1 MPRIHNKLNT
11 REVLTLS
18 VARLEVDGR
27 PRVRE
32 VGYDQVGS
40 LDLRDDSG
48 VDVVVVLYA
57 IDALC
62 IDSRG
67 PRVFLTALKMA
78 SVSL

>member
-1 MPRIHNKLNT
+1 MPRIHSKLNT

-40 LDLRDDSG
+40 LDL
-48 VDVVVVLYA
+48 
-57 IDALC
+57 
-62 IDSRG
+62 
-67 PRVFLTALKMA
+67 
-78 SVSL
+78 